1 MKNILFLLLFLPFNT
16 FSQVVTTVAGTG
28 IQGYNGDGMLAI
40 TSDIF
45 GPSGVFVDKNHNV
58 YFSDAGN
65 YRIRKINTS
74 GVITTIA
81 GNGLIG
87 YDGDNGPATSAKIRL
102 PYGVFVDDTGNV
114 YFTQVHNGCVR
125 KISTSGIITTVVG
138 TGVWGF
144 AGDNGP
150 ATSALMKDITDVI
163 LDSLGNIYIADIGNE
178 RIRKVDTA
186 GIITTIAGGGSV
198 LGDGGPATSAQ
209 LTSPIGITIDKLGNL
224 FIAESGGYRI
234 RKVDNMGII
243 TTIAGTGI
251 GGYNGDNIPAT
262 AAQIGARD
270 VAVDNKGNV
279 YISEGGDG
287 FTLGIKGRIRKID
300 AAGIITN
307 VAGYGVGGFNG
318 DYLPPLDTKFTVIT
332 SITFDGLDI
341 YISDENNNRIRKIA
355 NFLDVGTTE
364 KQMPSISMYPNPS
377 NGKFSISI
385 EGLKMQIVT
394 IIITN
399 VWGKEVQKF
408 DIKTNSIEPVN
419 LVVPS
424 GVYFIKASTEHFS
437 TTNKLTIVK

>member
-1 MKNILFLLLFLPFNT
+1 MKKFLFLFFLLPYTT

-28 IQGYNGDGMLAI
+28 IQGYNGDSMLAL
-40 TSDIF
+40 TADIF
-45 GPSGVFVDKNHNV
+45 APQGVFVDKNHNI

-114 YFTQVHNGCVR
+114 YFAQIHNSCIR

-150 ATSALMKDITDVI
+150 ATSAVLKNPTDVF
-163 LDSLGNIYIADIGNE
+163 LDSLGNMYIADADNN

-209 LTSPIGITIDKLGNL
+209 LMGPSGIALDKQGNL
-224 FIAESGGYRI
+224 FIAENRGYRI

-262 AAQIGARD
+262 AAQIGSYD
-270 VAVDNKGNV
+270 VTVDNKGNV

-287 FTLGIKGRIRKID
+287 FTLGIKGRIRKIN

-307 VAGYGVGGFNG
+307 VAGSGIGGFNG
-318 DYLPPLDTKFTVIT
+318 DYLAPLDTKFHEIS

-364 KQMPSISMYPNPS
+364 KLVSSISIYPNPS
-377 NGKFSISI
+377 NGKFNLSIA
-385 EGLKMQIVT
+385 GLKTQLVT
-394 IIITN
+394 IVIAN

-408 DIKTNSIEPVN
+408 DIKTNIVEAVN
-419 LVVPS
+419 LEVPS
-424 GVYFIKASTEHFS
+424 GVYFIKAATEDFS
-437 TTNKLTIVK
+437 TTSKLTIIE